1 MLLKL
6 LALER
11 LDARLPLRVSEDQLD
26 LLLHLFELLIAEAGE
41 PNAFLEELQRLIE
54 RHLLRLQ
61 TLHDGLELLKGFFEF
76 VGLAGHQSLV
86 ILSPGAT
93 QSQAPWS
100 SRQPCIP
107 CGPFSA
113 ALRSTRRWRPHSR
126 PGSACACRVSCGRRR
141 WRSRARGRR
150 GGRRR

>member
-1 MLLKL
+1 MQLRMQLEL
-6 LALER
+6 LALKW
-11 LDARLPLRVSEDQLD
+11 LDARLPFGVGEDQLD

-41 PNAFLEELQRLIE
+41 ANPFLEELQRFIE

-76 VGLAGHQSLV
+76 VGFAGHQSPV

-100 SRQPCIP
+100 
-107 CGPFSA
+107 
-113 ALRSTRRWRPHSR
+113 
-126 PGSACACRVSCGRRR
+126 
-141 WRSRARGRR
+141 
-150 GGRRR
+150 